1 VTGPVAVHPAAQALA
16 RSLPEPGAPPLS
28 APGARP
34 RLRLHGLRK
43 SFRRRDGTTFVAI
56 DDLSLDVG
64 RGEFLVLL
72 GASGCGKTTLL
83 RRVAGLEQPDA
94 GRIEL
99 NGTPVY
105 DVSTGIEVAP
115 ERRQIG
121 MVFQSYA
128 LWPHMTVQEN
138 VLYPLQMRGIA
149 RDRGRDAVT
158 RMLDAMNIAPLA
170 LQYPGQIS
178 GGQQQRV
185 ALARALVCGDDLI
198 LFDEPLSNVD
208 AKVREHLR
216 LELLALQR
224 EFGFTALYVT
234 HDQDE
239 AMALAT
245 HIAVITEGR
254 IAQLGTP
261 QDIYLRP
268 RTSFVARFVG
278 SANLLPGTLTRAGG
292 AVAVETGFGTIPVPA
307 SNVHAVGTD
316 VVVSSRPERWSINA
330 DAPPGSLALDGELV
344 AAAFLG
350 SHNEY
355 LFETQGIRIR
365 IWALGHALLQPGAR
379 VRCSIAPE
387 HLLVLDNES
396 IQDRG
401 GDHAAAVVAL

>member
-1 VTGPVAVHPAAQALA
+1 MPASPAGQ
-16 RSLPEPGAPPLS
+16 
-28 APGARP
+28 P
-34 RLRLHGLRK
+34 RLSLRGLRK
-43 SFRRRDGTTFVAI
+43 SFSRRDGTTFVAI

-83 RRVAGLEQPDA
+83 RCIAGLEQPDA
-94 GRIEL
+94 GRVEL
-99 NGTPVY
+99 NGNPVF
-105 DVSTGIEVAP
+105 DAASGLEVAP

-138 VLYPLQMRGIA
+138 VAYPLQMRGTP
-149 RDRGRDAVT
+149 RDRARDAVAG
-158 RMLDAMNIAPLA
+158 MLESMNIAPLA

-185 ALARALVCGDDLI
+185 ALARALVSGDDLI

-224 EFGFTALYVT
+224 KFGFTAVYVT

-245 HIAVITEGR
+245 HIAVITDGR
-254 IAQLGTP
+254 IAQLGSP
-261 QDIYLRP
+261 KDIYLRP

-278 SANLLPGTLTRAGG
+278 SANQFSGTLRRG
-292 AVAVETGFGTIPVPA
+292 ADGVVVETAFGAIAVPEE
-307 SNVHAVGTD
+307 NVLAAGTD
-316 VVVSSRPERWSINA
+316 VVVNSRPERWSIGG
-330 DAPPGSLALDGELV
+330 DAIPGAFDLEGVLV

-355 LFETQGIRIR
+355 LLEALGIRMQ
-365 IWALGHALLQPGAR
+365 IWSLGPVLLQPGAQ

-387 HLLVLDNES
+387 HLLVLDK
-396 IQDRG
+396 
-401 GDHAAAVVAL
+401 A

>member
-1 VTGPVAVHPAAQALA
+1 MI
-16 RSLPEPGAPPLS
+16 

-34 RLRLHGLRK
+34 RLSLRGVRK
-43 SFRRRDGTTFVAI
+43 SFPRRDGTSFVAI
-56 DDLSLDVG
+56 DDQSLDVG
-64 RGEFLVLL
+64 KGEFLVLL

-83 RRVAGLEQPDA
+83 RCIAGLEQPDA

-99 NGTPVY
+99 NGSPVF
-105 DVSTGIEVAP
+105 DAASDIEVAP

-138 VLYPLQMRGIA
+138 IAYPLQMRGTS
-149 RDRGRDAVT
+149 RDQVSDAVA
-158 RMLDAMNIAPLA
+158 RMLNAMNIAPLA

-185 ALARALVCGDDLI
+185 ALARALVRGDDLI

-224 EFGFTALYVT
+224 EFGFTAVYVT

-245 HIAVITEGR
+245 NIAVITDGR
-254 IAQLGTP
+254 IAQRGSP

-268 RTSFVARFVG
+268 RTSYVARFVG
-278 SANLLPGTLTRAGG
+278 SANQFRGTLQRDAGG
-292 AVAVETGFGTIPVPA
+292 VAVVCAFGNICVPVD
-307 SNVHAVGTD
+307 NVRAAGSD
-316 VVVSSRPERWSINA
+316 VVVISRPERWSIGG
-330 DAPPGSLALDGELV
+330 DVQPGALGLEGEVV

-355 LFETQGIRIR
+355 LVEAVGVRVQ
-365 IWALGHALLQPGAR
+365 IWAFGNILLQPGAW
-379 VRCSIAPE
+379 VKCSIAPE
-387 HLLVLDNES
+387 HLLVLDEE
-396 IQDRG
+396 
-401 GDHAAAVVAL
+401 

>member
-1 VTGPVAVHPAAQALA
+1 MASREG
-16 RSLPEPGAPPLS
+16 S
-28 APGARP
+28 RP
-34 RLRLHGLRK
+34 RLSLQGVRK
-43 SFRRRDGTTFVAI
+43 SFSRRDGTNFVAI
-56 DDLSLDVG
+56 DDLSLDVDKG
-64 RGEFLVLL
+64 AFLVLL

-83 RRVAGLEQPDA
+83 RCIAGLEQPDA

-99 NGTPVY
+99 NGNAVF
-105 DVSTGIEVAP
+105 DAAARVEVAP

-138 VLYPLQMRGIA
+138 VAYPLQMRKTS
-149 RDRGRDAVT
+149 RDGVQDAVA
-158 RMLDAMNIAPLA
+158 RMLKAMNIAPLA
-170 LQYPGQIS
+170 MQYPGQIS

-224 EFGFTALYVT
+224 EFGFTAVYVT

-254 IAQLGTP
+254 IAQLGSP

-268 RTSFVARFVG
+268 RTGYVARFVG
-278 SANLLPGTLTRAGG
+278 SANQFAGTLRGD
-292 AVAVETGFGTIPVPA
+292 AVETPFGPVSVPA
-307 SNVHAVGTD
+307 ENVHAAGPGIMVT
-316 VVVSSRPERWSINA
+316 SRPERWTIGG
-330 DAPPGSLALDGELV
+330 DAPLGGLCVEGELI
-344 AAAFLG
+344 ASAFLG

-355 LFETQGIRIR
+355 LVEAAGVRLR
-365 IWALGHALLQPGAR
+365 IWSLTQALLQPGAR
-379 VRCSIAPE
+379 VICGIAPE
-387 HLLVLDNES
+387 HLTVLDTDETK
-396 IQDRG
+396 G
-401 GDHAAAVVAL
+401 A

>member
-1 VTGPVAVHPAAQALA
+1 VTRSAAEL
-16 RSLPEPGAPPLS
+16 E
-28 APGARP
+28 P
-34 RLRLHGLRK
+34 RLRLRGVRK
-43 SFRRRDGTTFVAI
+43 TFTRRDGTTLIAI

-83 RRVAGLEQPDA
+83 RCVAGLEQPDV

-99 NGTPVY
+99 SGSPVF
-105 DVSTGIEVAP
+105 DPSAGIEVAP

-138 VLYPLQMRGIA
+138 VAYPLQMRGTPRA
-149 RDRGRDAVT
+149 RIRDAVG
-158 RMLDAMNIAPLA
+158 RMLEAMNIAPLA
-170 LQYPGQIS
+170 SQYPGQIS

-185 ALARALVCGDDLI
+185 ALARALICGDDLI

-224 EFGFTALYVT
+224 EFGFTAVYVT

-239 AMALAT
+239 AMALAS
-245 HIAVITEGR
+245 HIAVITDGR
-254 IAQLGTP
+254 VAQLGTP
-261 QDIYLRP
+261 QEIYLRP
-268 RTSFVARFVG
+268 RTCYVARFVG
-278 SANLLPGTLTRAGG
+278 SANQFPGTLRRGDG
-292 AVAVETGFGTIPVPA
+292 VVETAFGAIRVPA
-307 SNVHAVGTD
+307 ANLQAAGTD
-316 VVVSSRPERWSINA
+316 VMVISRPERWSIDDEAPA
-330 DAPPGSLALDGELV
+330 DGLALEGELV

-355 LFETQGIRIR
+355 LVETQGARIQ
-365 IWALGHALLQPGAR
+365 IWALGHTLLHAGAR
-379 VRCSIAPE
+379 VRCSIRPE
-387 HLLVLDNES
+387 HLLVLDR
-396 IQDRG
+396 Q
-401 GDHAAAVVAL
+401 

>member
-1 VTGPVAVHPAAQALA
+1 M
-16 RSLPEPGAPPLS
+16 
-28 APGARP
+28 
-34 RLRLHGLRK
+34 RK
-43 SFRRRDGTTFVAI
+43 SFTRRDGTTFVAI

-64 RGEFLVLL
+64 VGEFLVLL

-83 RRVAGLEQPDA
+83 RCIAGLEQPDG

-99 NGTPVY
+99 SGSPVF
-105 DVSTGIEVAP
+105 DASSGIEVAP

-138 VLYPLQMRGIA
+138 IAYPLQMRGA
-149 RDRGRDAVT
+149 SRDRTRDAVS
-158 RMLDAMNIAPLA
+158 RMTKAMNIAPLA
-170 LQYPGQIS
+170 TQYPGQIS

-216 LELLALQR
+216 LELLAMQR
-224 EFGFTALYVT
+224 EFGFTAVYVT

-245 HIAVITEGR
+245 HMAVITDGR
-254 IAQLGTP
+254 IAQLGSP

-268 RTSFVARFVG
+268 RTSYVARFVG
-278 SANLLPGTLTRAGG
+278 SANQFSATLRRDSDG
-292 AVAVETGFGTIPVPA
+292 VAVESAFGTLAVPA
-307 SNVHAVGTD
+307 DNVHAAGPD
-316 VVVSSRPERWSINA
+316 VVVISRPERWSIGG
-330 DAPPGSLALDGELV
+330 DVRPGALGLEGELV

-355 LFETQGIRIR
+355 LVEAGGFRVQ
-365 IWALGHALLQPGAR
+365 IWSFGHTLLQPGSR
-379 VRCSIAPE
+379 VKCSISPE
-387 HLLVLDNES
+387 HLLILDKE
-396 IQDRG
+396 
-401 GDHAAAVVAL
+401 